1 VAAASE
7 PWMVRRMAISLWGA
21 RRALGARRS
30 RPHSA
35 AVAGWGESQ
44 LQASPQRQVGPQ
56 PQLQFSQAHGLQGH
70 WAGIGNPPS
79 RPGLDEW
86 RSKAGKVWRKCHIYR
101 NIRHMPHL
109 RTIALVGYDGAQALD
124 LVGPLEVFSM
134 ANTFAP
140 RPVYEVLIAS
150 PSGGEIVT
158 NSGLRLAGSIALD
171 DLPETLDTV
180 LVVGG
185 HERGLRAME
194 TNGSLDW
201 LRARRDRTRRIG
213 SVCTGAL
220 ILAAAGLLDGRRAT
234 THWGACEVL
243 REFRPAVTVEPDAIF
258 VADPPFYTSAGVT
271 AGIDLCLSLVEA
283 DLGPQTALAVA
294 RNMVLFMR
302 RPGGQTQFSA
312 GLAVQAAA
320 SPRVRTL
327 VGDIMADPT
336 GDLTLPALAQRAGMT
351 ERTFSRVFQKETG
364 STPARFVEQ
373 ARLDRAKA
381 LLEASDWPLARV
393 AERSG
398 FGSLDGLHRA
408 FQKRLRVTPGEYRE
422 RFGRIPPPGERGA

>member
-1 VAAASE
+1 
-7 PWMVRRMAISLWGA
+7 MTR
-21 RRALGARRS
+21 
-30 RPHSA
+30 
-35 AVAGWGESQ
+35 
-44 LQASPQRQVGPQ
+44 
-56 PQLQFSQAHGLQGH
+56 
-70 WAGIGNPPS
+70 
-79 RPGLDEW
+79 
-86 RSKAGKVWRKCHIYR
+86 
-101 NIRHMPHL
+101 L

-134 ANTFAP
+134 ANNFAA
-140 RPVYEVLIAS
+140 RPEYEVLLAS

-158 NSGLRLAGSIALD
+158 NSGLRLAGSIALR
-171 DLPETLDTV
+171 DLPDELDTM

-185 HERGLRAME
+185 HEYGLRAME

-201 LRARRDRTRRIG
+201 LRERHGQARRVG

-220 ILAAAGLLDGRRAT
+220 ILAASGLLDGRRAT
-234 THWGACEVL
+234 THWGACDVL
-243 REFRPAVTVEPDAIF
+243 RELRPAVRLEPDAIF

-312 GLAVQAAA
+312 GLAMQAAA
-320 SPRVRTL
+320 SPRLRSL
-327 VGDIMADPT
+327 ISDIISDPT
-336 GDLTLPALAQRAGMT
+336 GDLTLPALAQRVGMT

-364 STPARFVEQ
+364 ATPGSFVEQ

-398 FGSLDGLHRA
+398 FGSLDALHRA
-408 FQKRLRVTPGEYRE
+408 FQKRMRVTPGEYRE
-422 RFGRIPPPGERGA
+422 RFGRIQPRGAGGA